1 MEQINN
7 VNAIAD
13 LAIQGAEVKS
23 IGGIPFAIIPE
34 GHIIERLDDC
44 LPAPT
49 RKRGDTKVQDQAGF
63 LAVFK
68 RHQTETGTVIYA
80 DRHAAVF
87 RAVFND
93 HTADGAGWRDH
104 TATYAC
110 PKSNEWQIWTKND
123 GVKMSQ
129 EQFARFIEQN
139 LVDIYEP
146 AAAHMLE
153 ISRELVAKKSANF
166 SSSIRLSNG
175 SHQFHYDEDI
185 KGSTK
190 SGNLEVP
197 ETFVIGLPVFLN
209 GDAYKI
215 EARLRYRIKEQQLEM
230 WYELV
235 RPHDIYEDAFN
246 AVHKAIAEATGREI
260 VNAEI

>member
-1 MEQINN
+1 MENNTVTQI
-7 VNAIAD
+7 AA
-13 LAIQGAEVKS
+13 LALQGAEIKTV
-23 IGGIPFAIIPE
+23 GDTPFALVPE
-34 GHIIERLDDC
+34 GYTAELLERH

-49 RKRGDTKVQDQAGF
+49 RKRGNTRVQDQTGF

-68 RHQTETGTVIYA
+68 RHQTADSTVIYA

-93 HTADGAGWRDH
+93 DTAEQAGWKDH
-104 TATYAC
+104 TVTYAC
-110 PKSNEWQIWTKND
+110 PKSNEWYVWTKND

-235 RPHDIYEDAFN
+235 RPHDVYEDAFN
-246 AVHKAIAEATGREI
+246 AVHAAIAEATGREI